1 MGRGTNGIFGKQF
14 GLGFGVDRC
23 QFMKNDTVVAV
34 VQDPAK
40 CGSAANAVQDD
51 PDAQKHDGRRTKDIQ
66 QATVH

>member
-40 CGSAANAVQDD
+40 VFRRQA
-51 PDAQKHDGRRTKDIQ
+51 GRFGKFEQI
-66 QATVH
+66 HHE

>member
-40 CGSAANAVQDD
+40 VF
-51 PDAQKHDGRRTKDIQ
+51 RR
-66 QATVH
+66 QAWSLWKVRADSFMSQTSNL